1 MSRYAYIRGEVKLID
16 IDTHAKPR
24 HLLAMNENISPKAPK
39 RRKRKP
45 IKLWPLPAP
54 QNSSVLYVKVL
65 PKDVGMFRFLLE
77 ARDNLALFTV
87 LDRHGA
93 VLKVMYSPHQEKLV
107 KEALQGMTEVI
118 PIDFL

>member
-1 MSRYAYIRGEVKLID
+1 MNNEQTQNTMHNMTQEQPVMGEGILQ
-16 IDTHAKPR
+16 
-24 HLLAMNENISPKAPK
+24 KAPK
-39 RRKRKP
+39 RRKRKSV
-45 IKLWPLPAP
+45 KLWPLPAP
-54 QNSSVLYVKVL
+54 KNSSVLYVQVL

-118 PIDFL
+118 PIEFL

>member
-1 MSRYAYIRGEVKLID
+1 MTITQTAS
-16 IDTHAKPR
+16 
-24 HLLAMNENISPKAPK
+24 K

-45 IKLWPLPAP
+45 VKLWPLPAP

-93 VLKVMYSPHQEKLV
+93 VLKIMYSPHQKKLV
-107 KEALQGMTEVI
+107 VEALQGMMEVI
-118 PIDFL
+118 PIEFL